1 VPYILVLYAS
11 RHGSTEALAMNFA
24 EGIETVQGMSALVRT
39 VAPIGA
45 EYNPKISD
53 IPDTGALYCTVEDFA
68 NACGLA
74 LGSPGR
80 FGNMATELKF
90 FLEQTTTQW
99 ISGSLIG
106 KPATVFTSTTTV
118 HGGQESTLLSM
129 MNPLF
134 HHGMMV
140 MSVPYS
146 EPRLHAQTGG
156 GSPYGV
162 SHVSGPNHTPIDN
175 ETALLARNQGKRLA
189 QLALR
194 LNHD

>member
-1 VPYILVLYAS
+1 MPYILVLFAS
-11 RHGSTEALAMNFA
+11 RHGSTETLAMNFA
-24 EGIETVQGMSALVRT
+24 EGIESVQGMSALVRT
-39 VAPIGA
+39 VAPIGV
-45 EYNPKISD
+45 EYNPQTSD
-53 IPDTGALYCTVEDFA
+53 IPDKGALYCTVDEFA
-68 NACGLA
+68 NASGLA

-90 FLEQTTTQW
+90 FLEQTSTQW
-99 ISGSLIG
+99 ISGSMIG

-162 SHVSGPNHTPIDN
+162 SHVSGSNHTPIDN
-175 ETALLARNQGKRLA
+175 ETALLARHQGKRLA

-194 LNHD
+194 LGND